1 MARGF
6 LEAALPRRRQQV
18 IGAPA
23 RGLGAQPFLLGE
35 TEHRGTYQAFIELQ
49 GLEEPDQAAQ
59 PDPAAA
65 RQYGVTENRDDEGAG
80 LHAALLA
87 EVVETFLDRGKH
99 LICRVILA

>member
-1 MARGF
+1 VAGGF
-6 LEAALPRRRQQV
+6 LEAALAGGRQQV

-23 RGLGAQPFLLGE
+23 RRLGAQPFFLGE
-35 TEHRGTYQAFIELQ
+35 AEHRGAYQAFIELQ
-49 GLEEPDQAAQ
+49 GLQEADQAAQ

-65 RQYGVTENRDDEGAG
+65 GQHGVTENRDDEGAG

-99 LICRVILA
+99 LICRVNQA